1 MQQRGDDT
9 AEQAARRY
17 RHGLEAKDQWLAR
30 LSWLCPPAAFHR
42 LLTRVA
48 RTDLAGHLAYVDSVA
63 EYHERLK
70 QHFLPVIFSDQTVA
84 DVDWRAAPVHVH
96 WD

>member
-1 MQQRGDDT
+1 
-9 AEQAARRY
+9 
-17 RHGLEAKDQWLAR
+17 
-30 LSWLCPPAAFHR
+30 
-42 LLTRVA
+42 
-48 RTDLAGHLAYVDSVA
+48 
-63 EYHERLK
+63 LK